1 MSKPALTT
9 YSDDRLATYHLFT
22 LRMSH
27 SDGNTRGE
35 RNGRMAW
42 RREAQ
47 RVEREVNARMEI
59 A

>member
-1 MSKPALTT
+1 
-9 YSDDRLATYHLFT
+9 
-22 LRMSH
+22 MSH